1 VLPQP
6 RSFPAQNQETR
17 PVMLTDPKN
26 VQPDTIRRLDFIE
39 KVAQALCRA
48 EVLTRERVWHRSY
61 KAINTD
67 LHLHTLPPLCKRS
80 L

>member
-1 VLPQP
+1 
-6 RSFPAQNQETR
+6 
-17 PVMLTDPKN
+17 MLTDPKN

-67 LHLHTLPPLCKRS
+67 LHFHTLPPLCKRS